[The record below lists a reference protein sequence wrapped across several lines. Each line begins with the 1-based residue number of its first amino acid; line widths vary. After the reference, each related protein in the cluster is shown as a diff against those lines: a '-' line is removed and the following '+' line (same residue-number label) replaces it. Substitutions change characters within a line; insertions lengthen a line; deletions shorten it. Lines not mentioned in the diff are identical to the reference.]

1 MVKVKYGKYWQMS
14 QTIYSIRDKNR
25 RFLPKYWGGERS
37 PSADCDE
44 NTLSQEIR
52 IYKKFE
58 QGA

>member
-14 QTIYSIRDKNR
+14 QTIYSIRDKNC
-25 RFLPKYWGGERS
+25 RFLPKYWGGKRS

-44 NTLSQEIR
+44 NTSQEIR